1 MKMIELPLLA
11 RELIPHRETMLLVGH
26 LLSYDRKQGS
36 GRISACLSPETIFC
50 DCGVDGTDNF
60 LEEVVV
66 LEMMAQSYACLR
78 GYEDRLAGCPPSL
91 GFLVGVRHFTSHRRV
106 KVGTELTIEVATTIQ
121 IDDFFIAAAV
131 VKFGSEEVAAAEL
144 KIWVPPLIEESKIE

>member
-1 MKMIELPLLA
+1 MKNFELPLSA
-11 RELIPHRETMLLVGH
+11 RELIPHRETMLLIGQ

-36 GRISACLSPETIFC
+36 GRISVCLSPETIFC
-50 DCGVDGTDNF
+50 DCGVSGAADF

-91 GFLVGVRHFTSHRRV
+91 GFLVGVRHFVSHRRV
-106 KVGTELTIEVATTIQ
+106 AIGTELTIEVVTTIQ
-121 IDDFFIAAAV
+121 LDDFFIADAAV
-131 VKFGSEEVAAAEL
+131 KSEAETVAAAEL
-144 KIWVPPLIEESKIE
+144 KIWVPPIEKN

>member
-1 MKMIELPLLA
+1 MKKITLPLA
-11 RELIPHRETMLLVGH
+11 AQELIPHRETMLLIGQ

-36 GRISACLSPETIFC
+36 GRISACPAAETIFC
-50 DCGVDGTDNF
+50 DCGVSGADNF

-91 GFLVGVRHFTSHRRV
+91 GFLVGVRHFVSHRRV
-106 KVGTELTIEVATTIQ
+106 EIGIELIIEVATTIQ
-121 IDDFFIAAAV
+121 LDDFFIADAV
-131 VKFGSEEVAAAEL
+131 VKSGSEEIAAAEL
-144 KIWVPPLIEESKIE
+144 KIWVPPIEENEN

>member
-1 MKMIELPLLA
+1 
-11 RELIPHRETMLLVGH
+11 MLLIGQ

-36 GRISACLSPETIFC
+36 GRISVCLSPETIFC
-50 DCGVDGTDNF
+50 DGGESGAADF

-91 GFLVGVRHFTSHRRV
+91 GFLVGVRHFVSHRRV
-106 KVGTELTIEVATTIQ
+106 EVGTELTIEVATTIQ
-121 IDDFFIAAAV
+121 LDDFFIADAV
-131 VKFGSEEVAAAEL
+131 VKSGAEEVAAAEL
-144 KIWVPPLIEESKIE
+144 KIWVPPAEGNLS